1 MSARSMR
8 GSRSSGRNWARYGI
22 PAFVAVLLV
31 ALTVFYIFSMAPP
44 RSSTSSNSSSATSA
58 APIYAKLDT
67 SLGVI
72 EIELYNASAPKT
84 VTNFVHL
91 AQSGFYNNLV
101 WHRVVK
107 GFVIQTGDPSTR
119 NGEGNKTA
127 WGQKGSVQTVPL
139 EIDAKLHNYAG
150 YVGMARTS
158 DPNSGSSQFYINLS
172 NSSQNT
178 ALDGQY
184 TVFGKVISGMD
195 VALAIGNVPVD
206 TSNDQPL
213 SNVFLISVTLQP
225 SR

>member
-1 MSARSMR
+1 MSARSMK
-8 GSRSSGRNWARYGI
+8 GSRSSGRNWARYAI
-22 PAFVAVLLV
+22 PALVAVLLV
-31 ALTVFYIFSMAPP
+31 AATAFYIFTITPP
-44 RSSTSSNSSSATSA
+44 RSSTSSHSSSTTSA

-72 EIELYNASAPKT
+72 EIELYNSSAPKT

-101 WHRVVK
+101 WHRVVM
-107 GFVIQTGDPSTR
+107 GFVIQTGVPSTR
-119 NGEGNKTA
+119 NGGGDKTK
-127 WGQKGSVQTVPL
+127 WGQEGSTQTVPL
-139 EIDAKLHNYAG
+139 EIDPKLHNYAG
-150 YVGMARTS
+150 YVGLARTS

-184 TVFGKVISGMD
+184 TIFGRVISGMD
-195 VALAIGNVPVD
+195 VALEIGNVPVD

-213 SNVFLISVTLQP
+213 NNVYLISVTLQP
-225 SR
+225 SP